1 MKQPIAETT
10 ALTAFTAGIDALQSA
25 QRGFAAFGTAQELM
39 VKAMMRAATRQA
51 ELARETLSDG
61 MSATAALRLATNPQD
76 GQEQMRR
83 ASLAAETWWR
93 TWQSITDD
101 FGRDMM
107 AAADV
112 ILSATPLRPRQPATS
127 EPATTRPAAP
137 FARPATAH

>member
-1 MKQPIAETT
+1 MQKPTT
-10 ALTAFTAGIDALQSA
+10 VFPTLTGFTAGAEPLLAA
-25 QRGFAAFGTAQELM
+25 QRGFAAFGAAQELV

-61 MSATAALRLATNPQD
+61 MSATAAMRLATNPQD

-83 ASLAAETWWR
+83 AGLAAETWWR

-107 AAADV
+107 AAADMM
-112 ILSATPLRPRQPATS
+112 LAATPLTPPQPV
-127 EPATTRPAAP
+127 PPGGKPAASP
-137 FARPATAH
+137 